1 MQIRFNDGTNYERF
15 MGSWSQSAAKVFL
28 DWLQPQ
34 AQAAW
39 LDVGCGTGAF
49 SSVVL
54 DRCSPKSILGIDPS
68 EDQVAYARARGLGPT
83 AIFERGDAMKV
94 GLPDHSV
101 DIAVAALVFHFMPNP
116 ALGIREMARVVRPGG
131 LVAAYTW
138 DLEAGGFPY
147 EAMNR
152 AARDCDI
159 EVPDPPHPEAGDAD
173 EMKRLLIQAGL
184 SNIEGR
190 EIRITQGF
198 QDFDDFW
205 ATAILSPRL
214 ATVIGN
220 MLPRD
225 LLRLREAG
233 RRYVPQPPVI
243 SARANAIKGT
253 V

>member
-94 GLPDHSV
+94 RLPDHSV
-101 DIAVAALVFHFMPNP
+101 DIAVAALVLHFMPDP
-116 ALGIREMARVVRPGG
+116 ALGVREMTRVVRP
-131 LVAAYTW
+131 
-138 DLEAGGFPY
+138 
-147 EAMNR
+147 
-152 AARDCDI
+152 
-159 EVPDPPHPEAGDAD
+159 
-173 EMKRLLIQAGL
+173 
-184 SNIEGR
+184 
-190 EIRITQGF
+190 
-198 QDFDDFW
+198 
-205 ATAILSPRL
+205 
-214 ATVIGN
+214 
-220 MLPRD
+220 
-225 LLRLREAG
+225 
-233 RRYVPQPPVI
+233 
-243 SARANAIKGT
+243 
-253 V
+253 